1 MVLLTSHPISLNMLK
16 TSLIFSSL
24 SILFFLTTGCTEYSK
39 VLKSNDAELKWEYA
53 QTALDSGSC
62 FKALP
67 LLEELVGLTRG
78 TQRAQKV
85 QYNYARAHYCVN
97 DFYLARYYF
106 HAYAKTFPN
115 SDLVEEVEFNAAIC
129 SYNLSPNWS
138 LDQTESLIAIQELQL
153 FMDRYPASAY
163 RDSSQ
168 TMIDNLRSKL
178 EKKSFES
185 ASIYHKIGH
194 YKSATIAMKN
204 ALKDFPDSPYR
215 EELQFL
221 ILDSYYQYAVQ
232 STNRRKLERFND
244 ATLAFHTF
252 ASRFPDSSYLPDAQ
266 RIYKNCVKAV
276 ETLESEEN

>member
-1 MVLLTSHPISLNMLK
+1 M
-16 TSLIFSSL
+16 
-24 SILFFLTTGCTEYSK
+24 E
-39 VLKSNDAELKWEYA
+39 
-53 QTALDSGSC
+53 
-62 FKALP
+62 FK
-67 LLEELVGLTRG
+67 
-78 TQRAQKV
+78 
-85 QYNYARAHYCVN
+85 
-97 DFYLARYYF
+97 
-106 HAYAKTFPN
+106 
-115 SDLVEEVEFNAAIC
+115 AAIC

-138 LDQTESLIAIQELQL
+138 LDQTETKLAVQELQL

-168 TMIDNLRSKL
+168 TMINKLRSKL
-178 EKKSFES
+178 EKKSYES
-185 ASIYHKIGH
+185 SAIYHKIGQ

-204 ALKDFPDSPYR
+204 ALKDFPDSQYR
-215 EELQFL
+215 EDLQFL

-252 ASRFPDSSYLPDAQ
+252 ASRFPDSSYIPDAQ